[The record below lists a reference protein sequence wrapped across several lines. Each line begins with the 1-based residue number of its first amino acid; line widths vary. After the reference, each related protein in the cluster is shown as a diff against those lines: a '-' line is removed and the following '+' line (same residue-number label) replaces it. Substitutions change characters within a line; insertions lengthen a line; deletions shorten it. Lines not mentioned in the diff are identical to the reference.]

1 MTAQIVR
8 FAIDIA
14 FAVLAVFAWLRLG
27 GEWMSWIAL
36 VVIFVIG
43 STLAEWTFRRLATP
57 DAIRD
62 DLEDRVRNPPP

>member
-1 MTAQIVR
+1 MTAQIIR
-8 FAIDIA
+8 FAIGTA
-14 FAVLAVFAWLRLG
+14 FAVVAVFAWLRFG
-27 GEWMSWIAL
+27 GGWASWTAL

-57 DAIRD
+57 DAIRT

>member
-8 FAIDIA
+8 FAIGIA

>member
-1 MTAQIVR
+1 MTAQIIR
-8 FAIDIA
+8 FAIGIA
-14 FAVLAVFAWLRLG
+14 FALLAVFAWLRLG
-27 GEWMSWIAL
+27 GGWTSWIAL

-57 DAIRD
+57 EVIRD

>member
-1 MTAQIVR
+1 MTAQVVR
-8 FAIDIA
+8 FAIGIA
-14 FAVLAVFAWLRLG
+14 FALLAVFAWLRLG
-27 GEWMSWIAL
+27 GGWASWTAL

>member
-1 MTAQIVR
+1 MTAQVIR
-8 FAIDIA
+8 FGIGIA
-14 FAVLAVFAWLRLG
+14 FALLAVFAWLRLG
-27 GEWMSWIAL
+27 GGWASWTAL

-62 DLEDRVRNPPP
+62 DLEDRVRNPPS

>member
-1 MTAQIVR
+1 MKAQIIH
-8 FAIDIA
+8 FAIGVSFA
-14 FAVLAVFAWLRLG
+14 LLAVLAWLRLG
-27 GEWMSWIAL
+27 GWASWIAL
-36 VVIFVIG
+36 VAIFGIG

>member
-8 FAIDIA
+8 FAIGIA

-57 DAIRD
+57 EAIRD

>member
-1 MTAQIVR
+1 VKAQVVR
-8 FAIDIA
+8 FAIGIL
-14 FAVLAVFAWLRLG
+14 FALLAVFAWLRLG
-27 GEWMSWIAL
+27 GGWASWTAL
-36 VVIFVIG
+36 IVIFIIG

>member
-1 MTAQIVR
+1 MTALIVR
-8 FAIDIA
+8 FAVGVA
-14 FAVLAVFAWLRLG
+14 FALLAVFAWLRLG
-27 GEWMSWIAL
+27 GGWPSWIAL

-62 DLEDRVRNPPP
+62 DLEDRVRNPPT

>member
-8 FAIDIA
+8 FAIGIA
-14 FAVLAVFAWLRLG
+14 FAMLAVFAWLRLG

>member
-8 FAIDIA
+8 FAIGIA

-27 GEWMSWIAL
+27 GGWASWTAL
-36 VVIFVIG
+36 IVIFIIG

-57 DAIRD
+57 DEIRD

>member
-8 FAIDIA
+8 FAIGIA

-27 GEWMSWIAL
+27 GEWMSCIAL